1 MAQNPPPPTPPQF
14 PSPEELKSKITDF
27 MKQNFGD
34 HVSVATIT
42 EPEPAVAEE
51 DEKPE
56 KTEHKE
62 FEFHLLPRDIK
73 AHLDRFVIKQE
84 EAKKVL
90 AIAVCDHYN
99 HANYLRR
106 LEKEDPNRAQEIE
119 YIKQNVILVGPT
131 GVGKTYLIKHIADL
145 IKVPFVKA
153 DATKFSETGYVGGDV
168 EDLVRELVHKADG
181 DVNLAQFGIIYIDE
195 IDKIASAGNLIGRD
209 VSGRGVQTTLLKL
222 MEETEVPV
230 RSMNDLQAQLQAAFE
245 FQRRGKA
252 KRDTINTRHILFV
265 VSGAF
270 GKLKEQVARRV
281 RHGQIGFSAQPI
293 QVMDNELFQHVT
305 TQDFMEYGFEPEFI
319 GRLPVRVVCEDLDA
333 NDLFD
338 IMKFSE
344 GSLLRQYE
352 RAFRAYGIEISFEDE
367 ALRLLAQAAATE
379 KTGAR
384 GLLTVFEKLFRDY
397 KFHLAGS
404 GLTQLRVSAAL
415 VREPQRVLEQLMAE
429 GHKLEAQ
436 MLEAGARE
444 FAEKFSKD
452 HGLEIS
458 LDESAIRR
466 LVERAQA
473 ERMTMTDLCA
483 HLFKD
488 FQFGLSLI
496 KKNTGRT
503 QFVLNAAAI
512 DAPDKFLSD
521 LVVHTIQLHRRKTP
535 DCMKPLLVAFLDQT
549 ARHLPARGGC
559 GGSKRLIACMKRS
572 LITTLI
578 IGVAVAL
585 IVGALHATKVIAGF
599 EAVAA
604 QLVTDYAGATR
615 VVGEKWQYVFV
626 LLIALGV
633 AWLSLSNPRCGT
645 MARLVINRVIAG
657 GTVWPR
663 VGLLSLPRIFS
674 AGAVSPGGRV
684 CSPRR
689 RRVVG
694 FFAQEPLTSN
704 PHIVCRSRFQRA
716 ISPS

>member
-1 MAQNPPPPTPPQF
+1 MAQNQPPPPPQF
-14 PSPEELKSKITDF
+14 PSPEELKSKITEF

-34 HVSVATIT
+34 HVSVATIA
-42 EPEPAVAEE
+42 EPEAAVAEE

-56 KTEHKE
+56 KTEQTE

-106 LEKEDPNRAQEIE
+106 LEKEDPDRAQEVE

-195 IDKIASAGNLIGRD
+195 IDKIASTGNLIGRD

-270 GKLKEQVARRV
+270 EKLKEQVARRV
-281 RHGQIGFSAQPI
+281 RHGQIGFSAQPV

-305 TQDFMEYGFEPEFI
+305 TQDFIEYGFEPEFI
-319 GRLPVRVVCEDLDA
+319 GRLPVRVVCEELDA
-333 NDLFD
+333 NDLFN
-338 IMKFSE
+338 IMKYSE

-384 GLLTVFEKLFRDY
+384 GLLT
-397 KFHLAGS
+397 
-404 GLTQLRVSAAL
+404 QLRVTAAL

-444 FAEKFSKD
+444 FAEKFSKE
-452 HGLEIS
+452 HGLEIVF
-458 LDESAIRR
+458 DETAVRR

-473 ERMTMTDLCA
+473 ERMTMSDLCA

-488 FQFGLSLI
+488 YQFGMSLI
-496 KKNTGRT
+496 NKNTGRT
-503 QFVLNAAAI
+503 HFVLNAAAI
-512 DAPDKFLSD
+512 DTPDKFLSD
-521 LVVHTIQLHRRKTP
+521 LVVQSYY
-535 DCMKPLLVAFLDQT
+535 
-549 ARHLPARGGC
+549 PAA
-559 GGSKRLIACMKRS
+559 S
-572 LITTLI
+572 
-578 IGVAVAL
+578 
-585 IVGALHATKVIAGF
+585 
-599 EAVAA
+599 A
-604 QLVTDYAGATR
+604 QNA
-615 VVGEKWQYVFV
+615 
-626 LLIALGV
+626 
-633 AWLSLSNPRCGT
+633 
-645 MARLVINRVIAG
+645 
-657 GTVWPR
+657 
-663 VGLLSLPRIFS
+663 
-674 AGAVSPGGRV
+674 
-684 CSPRR
+684 
-689 RRVVG
+689 
-694 FFAQEPLTSN
+694 
-704 PHIVCRSRFQRA
+704 
-716 ISPS
+716 

>member
-1 MAQNPPPPTPPQF
+1 MEQNPPQPPPTF
-14 PSPEELKSKITDF
+14 PSPEELKTKITEF
-27 MKQNFGD
+27 VKQNFGD
-34 HVSVATIT
+34 HVSVAAFPAPEPAES
-42 EPEPAVAEE
+42 EPEPERKI
-51 DEKPE
+51 DNRQ
-56 KTEHKE
+56 
-62 FEFHLLPRDIK
+62 FEFDFLPRDIK

-99 HANYLRR
+99 HAKYLRK
-106 LEKEDPNRAQEIE
+106 LEKEDARRAEQTE

-181 DVNLAQFGIIYIDE
+181 DVNPAQFGIIYIDE
-195 IDKIASAGNLIGRD
+195 IDKIASAGNLVGRD

-222 MEETEVPV
+222 MEEPEVPV

-333 NDLFD
+333 DDLFN
-338 IMKFSE
+338 IMKYSE

-367 ALRLLAQAAATE
+367 ALRLLSEAAARE

-397 KFHLAGS
+397 KYYLAGS
-404 GLTQLRVSAAL
+404 GLSQLRVTAAL
-415 VREPQRVLEQLMAE
+415 VREPQRVLNRLMAE

-436 MLEAGARE
+436 MLEAGARQ
-444 FAEKFSKD
+444 FAEKFNSE
-452 HGLEIS
+452 HGLEIVF
-458 LDESAIRR
+458 DETAIRR
-466 LVERAQA
+466 LVGRAQA
-473 ERMTMTDLCA
+473 ERMTMSDLCA

-488 FQFGLSLI
+488 YQFGLNLI
-496 KKNTGRT
+496 KKNTGRIK
-503 QFVLNAAAI
+503 FVLNAEAI
-512 DAPDKFLSD
+512 DATDKFLSE
-521 LVVHTIQLHRRKTP
+521 LVVESYY
-535 DCMKPLLVAFLDQT
+535 
-549 ARHLPARGGC
+549 PAA
-559 GGSKRLIACMKRS
+559 IAQK
-572 LITTLI
+572 
-578 IGVAVAL
+578 A
-585 IVGALHATKVIAGF
+585 
-599 EAVAA
+599 
-604 QLVTDYAGATR
+604 
-615 VVGEKWQYVFV
+615 
-626 LLIALGV
+626 
-633 AWLSLSNPRCGT
+633 
-645 MARLVINRVIAG
+645 
-657 GTVWPR
+657 
-663 VGLLSLPRIFS
+663 
-674 AGAVSPGGRV
+674 
-684 CSPRR
+684 
-689 RRVVG
+689 
-694 FFAQEPLTSN
+694 
-704 PHIVCRSRFQRA
+704 
-716 ISPS
+716 